1 MEPIGAAGPIGTLA
15 GPTYIEV
22 KT

>member
-15 GPTYIEV
+15 GPTY
-22 KT
+22 TR

>member
-1 MEPIGAAGPIGTLA
+1 MEAIGAAGPIGTLA
-15 GPTYIEV
+15 GPTHIEV

>member
-1 MEPIGAAGPIGTLA
+1 MEPIGAAGPTGTLA

>member
-1 MEPIGAAGPIGTLA
+1 MEAIGAAGPIGTLA

>member
-22 KT
+22 NT